1 MRGWRTTLPIRL
13 IYLRRPSWGILARS
27 LGSSG
32 NRGVKRAGTRVA
44 CKGKP
49 AAEGG
54 STAGQV
60 THCTHKYGF
69 GKVTLQD
76 VGL

>member
-1 MRGWRTTLPIRL
+1 MRVWRTTLPIRF

-27 LGSSG
+27 RQFGEQRREEGRGEGSF
-32 NRGVKRAGTRVA
+32 
-44 CKGKP
+44 KGKP

-60 THCTHKYGF
+60 TQCTYKYGF
-69 GKVTLQD
+69 GKVALQD